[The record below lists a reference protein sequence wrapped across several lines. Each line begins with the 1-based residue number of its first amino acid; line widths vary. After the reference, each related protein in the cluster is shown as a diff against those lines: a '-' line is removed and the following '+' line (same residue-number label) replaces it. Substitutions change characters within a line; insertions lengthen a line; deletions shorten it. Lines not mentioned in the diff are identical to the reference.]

1 MSKKTDARIIK
12 SKAAIQTAFIEL
24 LEEKGFQ
31 KISASEIIQ
40 RADINRSTFYA
51 HYNDKFDLMN
61 SIENELF
68 FQLHQIAEQ
77 APLDALASNQ
87 IDNSPVASHILRVLT
102 FFTDN
107 NRILTLLTSENGDP
121 TFIVKLQNHIMT
133 TSLEKHMDVILPVP
147 VNYASAAVLGM
158 LSGLL
163 VEWIKGG
170 YKETPEEFIDII
182 LKIIK
187 YHSLIS

>member
-12 SKAAIQTAFIEL
+12 SKTIIQKVFLEL

-31 KISASEIIQ
+31 KISVSEIIQ
-40 RADINRSTFYA
+40 RAGINRSTFYA

-68 FQLHQIAEQ
+68 LQFHQIAEQ
-77 APLDALASNQ
+77 APSDYLSSNQ
-87 IDNSPVASHILRVLT
+87 TDSIPVSSHILRVLS

-107 NRILTLLTSENGDP
+107 NRIITLLMSENGDP
-121 TFIVKLQNHIMT
+121 AFIGKLQNYIMT
-133 TSLEKHMDVILPVP
+133 TSLENHTDTMLPIP
-147 VNYASAAVLGM
+147 INYASAAVLGM

-170 YKETPEEFIDII
+170 YKETPEEFIEII

-187 YHSLIS
+187 YPTNL